1 MARNF
6 VLVRGSYT
14 RYFVI
19 VYVYQFC
26 QLQAIFSA
34 RLKKNSAVYE
44 KFWLQTFSTA
54 EIFLGPQL
62 CFAAGILSGLATLMF
77 R

>member
-19 VYVYQFC
+19 VYDYQCC
-26 QLQAIFSA
+26 QLQANIFCQIKRKIQA
-34 RLKKNSAVYE
+34 FTKKIWVADFLY
-44 KFWLQTFSTA
+44 A

-62 CFAAGILSGLATLMF
+62 CFAAGILLATLMF